1 MRCLLHNYPSAFH
14 RVEYVRRG
22 VRRMRLSPYKMSLDA
37 GSIPAAST
45 FCPWC
50 QLMTANDRVCRSIRT
65 TLPGVGKWCSLNRGE
80 EQVRTTFML
89 L

>member
-22 VRRMRLSPYKMSLDA
+22 VRRMRLSPYKMSRDA

-45 FCPWC
+45 WAPSVTGGAFFC
-50 QLMTANDRVCRSIRT
+50 LRVTEGDTSQGFVSP
-65 TLPGVGKWCSLNRGE
+65 LPAVSA
-80 EQVRTTFML
+80 
-89 L
+89 

>member
-45 FCPWC
+45 
-50 QLMTANDRVCRSIRT
+50 LLRS
-65 TLPGVGKWCSLNRGE
+65 PEASFAE
-80 EQVRTTFML
+80 
-89 L
+89 